1 MHLRV
6 AFVGHAHQQ
15 WGMEMGHSMGK
26 QLTLAA
32 RVGPRPGY
40 PSHADGTTCT
50 HKRALV
56 VIRLSV
62 EQLVWNF
69 IWVRQDK
76 MQ

>member
-1 MHLRV
+1 MRLRV
-6 AFVGHAHQQ
+6 AFIGHTRQQ
-15 WGMEMGHSMGK
+15 WVMEMGHSVGK

-32 RVGPRPGY
+32 CVGPRPGY
-40 PSHADGTTCT
+40 PSRADGTACT

-62 EQLVWNF
+62 GQLVWNF